1 MLHCP
6 VCGDA
11 LKGVER
17 MGVSLDHCSTCQ
29 GIWLDQGE
37 LSELIHREAV
47 RALEFGRASLERTRN
62 RQEYDALDTTGYPP
76 TSFAAE
82 VEL

>member
-17 MGVSLDHCSTCQ
+17 MGVSLDHCPTCH

-37 LSELIHREAV
+37 LSELVHREAV
-47 RALEFGRASLERTRN
+47 RALEFGRASLERKRSS
-62 RQEYDALDTTGYPP
+62 REYDAPDVGGYPP
-76 TSFAAE
+76 SSATE
-82 VEL
+82 VKL